1 MPALPNVADVC
12 RVQFV
17 QALGDDSN
25 ILNRLFFPFTGTL
38 TDAIC
43 EAIAL
48 EAAGSW
54 NSHLAAYIGND
65 FSLNAVN
72 VLDLTSDTGAFYDAP
87 VSHAGTFDAASEAA
101 ELSVIV
107 KMAISRHYRGG
118 HPRWYQ
124 SGIPI
129 GNRATPQTWGSTYL
143 GDFLTAWNLFVN
155 ELIGYEDGGV
165 TLSPPVNISYYQG
178 FTPVRYPS
186 GRYRNVPNVRTEPI
200 ADTITAFTLN
210 EIIGSQRRRSE
221 QNR

>member
-1 MPALPNVADVC
+1 MPALPNVTDVA
-12 RVQFV
+12 RVQLV
-17 QALGDDSN
+17 QSLGDDTN
-25 ILNRLFFPFTGTL
+25 ILNRLFFPFTGDI

-54 NSHLAAYIGND
+54 NSHLAAYLGTD
-65 FSLNAVN
+65 FGLNQVN
-72 VLDLTSDTGAFYDAP
+72 VLDLTSDTGAFFEAP
-87 VSHAGTFDAASEAA
+87 VSHAGTYDALSEAA
-101 ELSVIV
+101 ELALIV

-124 SGIPI
+124 AGIPI
-129 GNRATPQTWGSTYL
+129 GNRETPQTWNSTYL
-143 GDFLTAWNLFVN
+143 GDFLTAWEAFVA
-155 ELIGYEDGGV
+155 ELVGYESGGV
-165 TLSPPVNISYYQG
+165 TLSPPVNVSYYQG

-186 GRYRNVPNVRTEPI
+186 GRYRNVPNVRATPI

-210 EIIGSQRRRSE
+210 PIIGSQRRRSE